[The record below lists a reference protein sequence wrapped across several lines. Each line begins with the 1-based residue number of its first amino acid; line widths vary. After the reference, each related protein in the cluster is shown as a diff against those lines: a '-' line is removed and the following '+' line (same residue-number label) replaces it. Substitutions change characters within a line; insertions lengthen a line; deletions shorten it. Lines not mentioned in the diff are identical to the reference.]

1 VSHPRPC
8 GDGALWEIWAAEASH
23 AVALPLRDI
32 QLRLSQWGYWFPLF
46 TIWDSVAGP
55 GRTPMPGNNSGRAI
69 EPAVSLGI
77 GRAERDYGGGS
88 E

>member
-1 VSHPRPC
+1 
-8 GDGALWEIWAAEASH
+8 
-23 AVALPLRDI
+23 
-32 QLRLSQWGYWFPLF
+32 
-46 TIWDSVAGP
+46 
-55 GRTPMPGNNSGRAI
+55 MPGNNSGRAI